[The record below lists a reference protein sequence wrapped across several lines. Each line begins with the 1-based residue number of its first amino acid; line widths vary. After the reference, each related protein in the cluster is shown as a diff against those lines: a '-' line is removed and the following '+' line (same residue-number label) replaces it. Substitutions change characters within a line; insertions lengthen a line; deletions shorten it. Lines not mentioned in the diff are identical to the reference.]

1 MKTATEP
8 VYSKYFANGSEK
20 RLSRGK
26 NRYHR
31 SISFEGNL
39 WLSEP
44 VTKFSPDS
52 EYLIKTAKYLLISV
66 IVLS

>member
-1 MKTATEP
+1 MKAATEP
-8 VYSKYFANGSEK
+8 VCSKYFANGSEK
-20 RLSRGK
+20 HLSRGK

-31 SISFEGNL
+31 DINFEGNPC
-39 WLSEP
+39 LSES

-52 EYLIKTAKYLLISV
+52 EYLIKTAKYSLISV